1 MLGIPLGITNSA
13 IGSKICGTTAGIKTY
28 KSIIKKKKRKHD
40 KILLLA
46 KSKSNSIEVL
56 ISKAS
61 IDLNISH
68 DESCFNK

>member
-1 MLGIPLGITNSA
+1 MNSA
-13 IGSKICGTTAGIKTY
+13 IGSKICGITAGIKTY
-28 KSIIKKKKRKHD
+28 KSIIKEKKNRKHD

-46 KSKSNSIEVL
+46 KFKSNSIEVL

-68 DESCFNK
+68 DESCFKK